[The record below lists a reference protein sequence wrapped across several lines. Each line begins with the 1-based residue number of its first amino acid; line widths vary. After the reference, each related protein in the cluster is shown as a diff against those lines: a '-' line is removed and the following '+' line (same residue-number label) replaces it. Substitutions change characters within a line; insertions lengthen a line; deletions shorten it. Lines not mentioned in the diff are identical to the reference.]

1 MVTDKSVVGNL
12 RACKFY
18 PITGNDRS
26 ALPACLRVA
35 EIDTFHEVFFPFSL
49 STRSSTSSDDRDV
62 TAATG
67 IVKNGYRGFGLFMEL
82 SIFGPR
88 FAED

>member
-1 MVTDKSVVGNL
+1 MIGARFRLVYAWQKSIHSTRL
-12 RACKFY
+12 
-18 PITGNDRS
+18 
-26 ALPACLRVA
+26 
-35 EIDTFHEVFFPFSL
+35 FFPFSL

-82 SIFGPR
+82 SIFGSR